1 MFDLNN
7 ILNFMNV
14 WLILKNFKTFFLY
27 GVMTIRTMLDFTVG
41 DLYKTR
47 CASLEQSPD
56 LDWDDLKKDYPTG
69 ADIDTQHLEDERK
82 CIDEL
87 NDLLHSHQ
95 LDEDYRVQLIYSVMA
110 VTPMTDL
117 DSIVKYL
124 DDEDM
129 YVQERAE
136 ILGYHRHVPAKEK
149 LREIAQSGMPN
160 GRQAAKGALAK
171 IRETGETS
179 K

>member
-1 MFDLNN
+1 MFDVNN

-14 WLILKNFKTFFLY
+14 WLILKNFKTFSLY
-27 GVMTIRTMLDFTVG
+27 GAMTIRTMLDFTAG

-47 CASLEQSPD
+47 CASLEQS
-56 LDWDDLKKDYPTG
+56 LDWGDLKKDYPME
-69 ADIDTQHLEDERK
+69 ADIDTQHLEDDRK

-87 NDLLHSHQ
+87 NVLLHSNQ
-95 LDEDYRVQLIYSVMA
+95 LDDDYRVQ
-110 VTPMTDL
+110 
-117 DSIVKYL
+117 
-124 DDEDM
+124 
-129 YVQERAE
+129 ERACE
-136 ILGYHRHVPAKEK
+136 ILGYRRHVPAKEK